1 MSFTAQQA
9 ANATEKALRTVGHA
23 DYLSTAPVGDPAADV
38 DNCPEFRQRSLH
50 EWEMNRVPRAE
61 YPAYVAEIGRE
72 VAARMEGGR

>member
-1 MSFTAQQA
+1 MMPPLQQ
-9 ANATEKALRTVGHA
+9 VGHA
-23 DYLSTAPVGDPAADV
+23 DFRANSYDDSTPVGDPAADV

-72 VAARMEGGR
+72 VAARMEKAEARR